1 MTHQEIIE
9 QMQQIKWAREC
20 AAAHR
25 MSREGGGFAG
35 AIADAYFRA
44 DSTNK
49 TRLVEAF
56 RDLFDRFA
64 NNQENQP

>member
-1 MTHQEIIE
+1 MSDTFDT
-9 QMQQIKWAREC
+9 MQQIKWAREC

-44 DSTNK
+44 DSANK

-64 NNQENQP
+64 DNQENQA

>member
-1 MTHQEIIE
+1 MNDIFDT
-9 QMQQIKWAREC
+9 MQQMKWAREC

-44 DSTNK
+44 DSHNK

-64 NNQENQP
+64 TQEVQP